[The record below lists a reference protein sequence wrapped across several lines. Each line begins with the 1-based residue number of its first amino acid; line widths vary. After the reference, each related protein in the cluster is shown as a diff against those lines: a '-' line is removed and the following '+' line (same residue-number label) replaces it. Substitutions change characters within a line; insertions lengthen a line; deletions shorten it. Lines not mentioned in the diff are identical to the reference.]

1 MGLGSWGEKLRDP
14 PQASSCSSLWWAQH
28 TEPLGSQTRECK
40 PRRWLRYAG
49 PLPPQDHSEAGR
61 WGLEGREHPLA
72 PHSPAMEAH
81 WAPSVGRA
89 SQWAQCFLCAAAVK
103 SKLVLKS
110 LRSIDSRDDLHPSEV
125 GHFSLLSSF
134 SPGEGRG
141 RAGRGAQAKA
151 VPPACRRRAA
161 RTRLPQES
169 AGSGRDLA
177 QGARGRCVLPPAHC
191 TKPALVRQPPALVP
205 WAQTSR
211 GPLRPARRS

>member
-1 MGLGSWGEKLRDP
+1 M
-14 PQASSCSSLWWAQH
+14 QATQVAQVC
-28 TEPLGSQTRECK
+28 R
-40 PRRWLRYAG
+40 

-151 VPPACRRRAA
+151 VPPPCCRRAA

-177 QGARGRCVLPPAHC
+177 RGARGRSVLPPAHC

-211 GPLRPARRS
+211 GPLRPARRSGVLTTLGRDGGLPQSPGQGREGETLCQGARGPASGSA